1 MFQAPPKVPS
11 GTAPTGATKGEKVGP
26 DADLNTLKGNKVS
39 PRRAIGHI
47 APEPI
52 SSPTVTAPSAEV
64 ISNSPGS
71 SSKKGNKNQK
81 VKLGEAVELEEE
93 KPKLQNA
100 QVYSFKELQESG
112 FAFDD
117 ENDIDLSDYNSES
130 YESESIGT
138 PKTAEVREA
147 EPATSITEHYL
158 HHSVFITDEDQQQ
171 RLLSTYLTR
180 KGSTTMR
187 VYMSLL

>member
-1 MFQAPPKVPS
+1 MSEEGSKIFQAPPKVPS
-11 GTAPTGATKGEKVGP
+11 GTVPTGATKGEKVGP

-147 EPATSITEHYL
+147 EPATPSTMNIT
-158 HHSVFITDEDQQQ
+158 
-171 RLLSTYLTR
+171 
-180 KGSTTMR
+180 STTPF
-187 VYMSLL
+187 S

>member
-1 MFQAPPKVPS
+1 MSEEGSKLFQAPPKVPR
-11 GTAPTGATKGEKVGP
+11 GIAPTGATKGEKVGP
-26 DADLNTLKGNKVS
+26 DADLNTLKGNKVSPRS

-71 SSKKGNKNQK
+71 SSKKDNKNQK
-81 VKLGEAVELEEE
+81 LKLGEAVELEGE

-100 QVYSFKELQESG
+100 QVYTFKELQESG

-130 YESESIGT
+130 YGSESIST

-147 EPATSITEHYL
+147 EPATPSTMNIT
-158 HHSVFITDEDQQQ
+158 
-171 RLLSTYLTR
+171 
-180 KGSTTMR
+180 STTPF
-187 VYMSLL
+187 S